1 MERMSSAL
9 GFVAALDQSGG
20 STPKALALYGIEED
34 KWSNDSEMFALV
46 HQMRTRI
53 ITSDAFDGKDIIA
66 AILFAHTMNNEIQ
79 NRPAA
84 EYLWKE
90 KNIIPILKVDSG
102 LAEEGDGVQLMK
114 PIEKLDHLL
123 IEAKNKGKSVHGYG
137 ASTKGNV
144 LLQYFGIGTDLVKY
158 IAERNKHKFNLY
170 TPGSK
175 IRIISEK
182 YSRALKPDFYLV
194 LPWHFKKEI
203 LIRERK
209 IRKKGTR
216 FIFPLPTL
224 KII

>member
-1 MERMSSAL
+1 M
-9 GFVAALDQSGG
+9 
-20 STPKALALYGIEED
+20 
-34 KWSNDSEMFALV
+34 
-46 HQMRTRI
+46 
-53 ITSDAFDGKDIIA
+53 
-66 AILFAHTMNNEIQ
+66 
-79 NRPAA
+79 
-84 EYLWKE
+84 
-90 KNIIPILKVDSG
+90 
-102 LAEEGDGVQLMK
+102 
-114 PIEKLDHLL
+114 
-123 IEAKNKGKSVHGYG
+123 KNKGKSVHGYG

-144 LLQYFGIGTDLVKY
+144 LLQYFGIGNDLVKY
-158 IAERNKHKFNLY
+158 IAERNKKKFNLY